1 MNKRWII
8 NLIDSSGSMV
18 KLKDEV
24 IEQYNL
30 FLSDIL
36 EEKDS
41 VRWTTYTF
49 NNKINKVC
57 DDIIINCKQLHYLPE
72 GTTALLDAIGVACN
86 DIIINTVE
94 YSNIILN
101 IFTDGVEN
109 SSTTYTYKS
118 IDDLLA
124 NLKTKY
130 NLNVCFYCTTED
142 ALIAPKGI
150 KNIDTSFNSPN
161 FGECMRQMSALSS
174 YHRTEHSGPTSEPG
188 KKQKIT

>member
-8 NLIDSSGSMV
+8 NLIDSSGSMT

-24 IEQYNL
+24 VEQYNL

-41 VRWTTYTF
+41 IRWTTYTF

-57 DDIIINCKQLHYLPE
+57 DDIISNCKQLHYLPE
-72 GTTALLDAIGVACN
+72 GTTSLLDAIGAACN
-86 DIIINTVE
+86 DIIVNTVE
-94 YSNIILN
+94 YSSIILN

-109 SSTTYTYKS
+109 SSTKYTYKS

-124 NLKTKY
+124 NLKTRY

-161 FGECMRQMSALSS
+161 FGECMRQMSAQSS
-174 YHRTEHSGPTSEPG
+174 QHRGEYSGTSSEPG